1 MPWPHITAL
10 YLAVLGLVYAAL
22 AIHVIW
28 LRGRTIAAFGD
39 GDNPTLRGAIRSHA
53 NLAEYVPI
61 IALMVA
67 MLEVSGASPVRVHVL
82 MAGLLLSRLMH
93 PLGMQAKP
101 MTLAFRIF
109 RTGGMWLTL
118 AVLVA
123 SATTLLTRALG
134 AL

>member
-10 YLAVLGLVYAAL
+10 YLAALALVYAAL

-28 LRGRTIAAFGD
+28 LRGRTVAAFGD

-82 MAGLLLSRLMH
+82 MMGLLLSRLMH

-101 MTLAFRIF
+101 ATLQQRIF
-109 RTGGMWLTL
+109 RTGAIWLTL
-118 AVLVA
+118 AILIA
-123 SATTLLTRALG
+123 SATSLLTRALR
-134 AL
+134 AM